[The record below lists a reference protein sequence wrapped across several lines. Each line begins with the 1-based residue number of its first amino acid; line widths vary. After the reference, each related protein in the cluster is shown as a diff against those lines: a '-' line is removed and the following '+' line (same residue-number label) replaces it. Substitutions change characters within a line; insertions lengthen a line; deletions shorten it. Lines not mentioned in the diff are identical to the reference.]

1 MVKITEEEE
10 TTNSDSAMDTVNVEN
25 HQGKFKESRSVH
37 QNYAE
42 IPDYVDDICL
52 AQFAT
57 YYTTSYTQKLTKK
70 ECEERNAVQQPTHH
84 CYTTGTQ
91 LPKYLFMGEVEGKN
105 CIMTLRTKPLVI
117 RIHKFKEHQDS
128 HEY

>member
-10 TTNSDSAMDTVNVEN
+10 TTNSDAALDTVNVEN

-42 IPDYVDDICL
+42 RPDYVDDICL

-57 YYTTSYTQKLTKK
+57 DYTTSYTQKITKK
-70 ECEERNAVQQPTHH
+70 EC
-84 CYTTGTQ
+84 
-91 LPKYLFMGEVEGKN
+91 
-105 CIMTLRTKPLVI
+105 
-117 RIHKFKEHQDS
+117 
-128 HEY
+128 